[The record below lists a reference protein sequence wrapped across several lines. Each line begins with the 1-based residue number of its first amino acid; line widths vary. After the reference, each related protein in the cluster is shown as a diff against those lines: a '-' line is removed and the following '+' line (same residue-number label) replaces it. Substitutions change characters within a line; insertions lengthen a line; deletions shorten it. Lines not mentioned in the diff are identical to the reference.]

1 MRIELQN
8 AIQEIFK
15 QAVEEQEVAGVNALV
30 VHHGKEIAY
39 TEEGWADKA
48 SDRPIRRGDIFR
60 IFSMTKPIT
69 GAAVMLLME
78 RGKIDLAEPISK
90 YLPGFRGQMVQE
102 GEKLVPV
109 WRDVRIHDLLSMTS
123 GVSYPSGS
131 RDVEKLFQTTEEKMQ
146 GDRAYTTQDIA
157 NALGRCPL
165 LFQPGT
171 RWAYGASADVLGAI
185 VELVSGMKFGEFL
198 QKNFF
203 EPLDM
208 QDTAFYVPAEKQARL
223 AKVYQLV
230 ESGLQEFPGAHLGI
244 CFDVPQPP
252 AFESGGAG
260 LASTID
266 DYAKFAQMLM
276 DCGEHQGR
284 QIMRP
289 STVRYFTS
297 CTLTKEQQQGMNWV
311 HMGGYSY
318 GNLMRVMTEPGEAVI
333 MTAKGEY
340 GWDGYLGTYFANDPK
355 NELTLLMMTQRTG
368 GGDLTV
374 ARKMCNVVYSRLES
388 LQRGSKAGF

>member
-1 MRIELQN
+1 METELQY

-15 QAVEEQEVAGVNALV
+15 QAVEEQEVAGANALV
-30 VHHGKEIAY
+30 LHHGKEIAY
-39 TEEGWADKA
+39 TEVGWADKA
-48 SDRPIRRGDIFR
+48 NDRPVRRSDIFR

-78 RGKIDLAEPISK
+78 RGKIDLAEPVSK
-90 YLPGFRGQMVQE
+90 YLSGFRAQMVQE
-102 GEKLVPV
+102 GDNLAPV
-109 WRDVRIHDLLSMTS
+109 WREVRIHDLLSMTS
-123 GVSYPSGS
+123 GISYPGGS
-131 RDVEKLFQTTEEKMQ
+131 RDVEKLFRAVEENMQ
-146 GDRAYTTQDIA
+146 GNKPYTTQDIA
-157 NALGRCPL
+157 NALGKCPL

-171 RWAYGASADVLGAI
+171 NWDYGASADVLGAV
-185 VELVSGMKFGEFL
+185 VELVSGMTFGEFL
-198 QKNFF
+198 RKNLF

-223 AKVYQLV
+223 PKVYQPT
-230 ESGLQEFPGAHLGI
+230 ENGLEEFPGAHLGI
-244 CFDVPQPP
+244 CFDMPQPP

-266 DYAKFAQMLM
+266 DYAKFAKMLM
-276 DCGEHQGR
+276 NHGEAHGQ

-297 CTLTKEQQQGMNWV
+297 CTLTEEQQRGMNWV

-318 GNLMRVMTEPGEAVI
+318 GNLMRVMTRPGEAVI

-368 GGDLTV
+368 GGDLTI
-374 ARKMCNVVYSRLES
+374 ARKMCNAVYARLES
-388 LQRGSKAGF
+388 LQRGGKAGF